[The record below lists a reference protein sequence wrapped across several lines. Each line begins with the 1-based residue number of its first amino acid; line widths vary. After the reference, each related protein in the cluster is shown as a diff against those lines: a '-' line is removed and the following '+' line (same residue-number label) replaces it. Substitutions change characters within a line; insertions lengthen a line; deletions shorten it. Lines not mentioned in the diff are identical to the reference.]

1 MDDLGGYPQNY
12 GAASGNAPPPPPPRP
27 TTNFV
32 QHTDAGGEPAE
43 DSAGEEKWELAEAG
57 TQAEAGVS
65 VETIS
70 NSVTGQFIV
79 FAVTYTNK
87 SNGEQST
94 TKKTWKDFSALNR

>member
-1 MDDLGGYPQNY
+1 MDGLRECAQHY
-12 GAASGNAPPPPPPRP
+12 GAASGNVPPPPPPRP
-27 TTNFV
+27 TVNTV
-32 QHTDAGGEPAE
+32 TDDAGGNPAE

-79 FAVTYTNK
+79 FAVTYTNR